1 MFVENDRRL
10 QPSLLIMLF
19 LLRLLQLIILCRLQA
34 GLLTDDDTDDGSLAL
49 AFAHAHRRPAIVVA
63 AAEDRGRSR
72 GDMMMTQQEMP
83 DA

>member
-1 MFVENDRRL
+1 
-10 QPSLLIMLF
+10 MLF
-19 LLRLLQLIILCRLQA
+19 LLRLLQLIICRLQA

-49 AFAHAHRRPAIVVA
+49 AFALAHRRPAIVVA